1 MTLPKDVQPGTRP
14 QPFRSPSILPP
25 RLRRGSN
32 GHVPLQTQSAQSSSL
47 SDNAVALP
55 SNGVSDLARKSCC
68 WCAWLTHVCTC
79 LSELQLQRVTMRAC
93 LSFDAGS

>member
-1 MTLPKDVQPGTRP
+1 MTLPRNVQPGTTCP

-32 GHVPLQTQSAQSSSL
+32 GAQRSPL
-47 SDNAVALP
+47 SDNADALP
-55 SNGVSDLARKSCC
+55 LNSVSELARKSCC
-68 WCAWLTHVCTC
+68 WCAWLAHVCTC